1 MIRTLI
7 KYAPTLALAILLPNT
22 THASW
27 LGISDSDLRNGNV
40 GFESIP
46 GVILAVTEFLLG
58 FVGTIAMIMIM
69 YGAVRIGYGA
79 VADDKEA
86 GKKIVTAGIVGF
98 VISVSGWFIINFVID
113 NF

>member
-1 MIRTLI
+1 MIRSLN
-7 KYAPTLALAILLPNT
+7 KYALALALPLLAPSATYAN
-22 THASW
+22 W
-27 LGISDSDLRNGNV
+27 LGIDDMDLRNGNV

-46 GVILAVTEFLLG
+46 GLILNITNFLLG
-58 FVGTIAMIMIM
+58 FIGTVAMIMVI

-86 GKKIVTAGIVGF
+86 GKKIVTAGIIGF
-98 VISVSGWFIINFVID
+98 VISVSGWFIVNFVIE